1 MTTNRAIRCADAGVL
16 LRDARVNASRSLED
30 VAGYLHIAAVEIE
43 GWEWGESSPSL
54 PQLELLAYFF
64 DVPVSHF
71 WGLKTLES
79 ERAKPVSAQ
88 EGSSSARMIGALLRQ
103 SREEI
108 KWSVEDLAARTAIS
122 VQELHDYEVGE
133 APIPMHE
140 LAVLANAVN
149 KTMGYF
155 LETASQI
162 GDLLSMRE
170 KWKHFNTLP
179 EELREFAANPQNI
192 GFIEIALNFSQMNSE
207 YCGASPSVCW
217 ILPAT
222 NVERTLD
229 APLTPRWTLQLR
241 HPHLSSPDN
250 RGDCAGR
257 HAARQTVGYA

>member
-1 MTTNRAIRCADAGVL
+1 MSDFQDIAAKFKKSKAAAANTPAREAHAPYDHEQSYTLRGRMLGVL

-30 VAGYLHIAAVEIE
+30 VAGYLHIGAVEIE

-71 WGLKTLES
+71 WGLKTLGS

-88 EGSSSARMIGALLRQ
+88 EEFVILRTRMIGALLRQ

-122 VQELHDYEVGE
+122 AQELHDYEVGE

-179 EELREFAANPQNI
+179 EEIREFAANPQNI
-192 GFIEIALNFSQMNSE
+192 GFIEIALHFSQMNSE
-207 YCGASPSVCW
+207 VLRRIAVSM
-217 ILPAT
+217 
-222 NVERTLD
+222 LD
-229 APLTPRWTLQLR
+229 IT
-241 HPHLSSPDN
+241 
-250 RGDCAGR
+250 
-257 HAARQTVGYA
+257 GY